1 MSPKKSLVPSL
12 IFLLI
17 LAACSPAIVPAA
29 APFEV
34 QATSTKAPADQT
46 TAPTV
51 EATSPPTSTPAEEPV
66 YPYYLPLATKPDVP
80 PQALDDVTAQID
92 WVYVDESRVSFHYTI
107 SGLDWPRGTTSDA
120 MSVRVTSAAI
130 PDTAYSGA
138 GSWGNTPVEGGVMSG
153 TIDQLLKDA
162 ALDASKYPNV
172 HLRVDIPVEGP
183 AQVGTFRFEFDVPVL
198 DGIRMENLD
207 HTVVAND
214 VSMTLQSLTLNP
226 SHAEALIC
234 FEMPSAVDW
243 GLTASTITI
252 AGREYPFSGGG
263 LAQTPDG
270 KYIEVTDS
278 ERCNNIGFDIP
289 HDESASSLTL
299 TVPKLLASVPEV
311 VTLDRV
317 QMANE
322 RLAESGIEIDYENID
337 HGGNIVILKQPEGME
352 DVEIYPLVWDAM
364 SEQYEGPWV
373 FAVDLPR

>member
-1 MSPKKSLVPSL
+1 M
-12 IFLLI
+12 
-17 LAACSPAIVPAA
+17 VPAA
-29 APFEV
+29 PVEI
-34 QATSTKAPADQT
+34 QTTPTEAPAEPT
-46 TAPTV
+46 RAPTV

-66 YPYYLPLATKPDVP
+66 YPYYLPLATKPDIP
-80 PQALDDVTAQID
+80 PQARDDVTAQID

-120 MSVRVTSAAI
+120 MSIRVTSAAI

-138 GSWGNTPVEGGVMSG
+138 GSWGNTPVEGGVMTG
-153 TIDQLLKDA
+153 TSDQLFWDGA
-162 ALDASKYPNV
+162 VDVSKHPNV
-172 HLRVDIPVEGP
+172 DLRVDIPVEGP
-183 AQVGTFRFEFDVPVL
+183 DPVGTFHFEFNVPVL
-198 DGIRMENLD
+198 DGIRMESLD
-207 HTVVAND
+207 QTMVAND
-214 VSMTLQSLTLNP
+214 VSMTLKSLTLNP

-270 KYIEVTDS
+270 KYIEVADS

-289 HDESASSLTL
+289 YDESASSLTL

-311 VTLDRV
+311 VTPDRV
-317 QMANE
+317 EMGNE

-337 HGGNIVILKQPEGME
+337 HGGNIVILKRPDGME
-352 DVEIYPLVWDAM
+352 DYQIYPLIWDALA
-364 SEQYEGPWV
+364 EQYEGPWEFTV
-373 FAVDLPR
+373 EIPR